1 MRLFQWVTGIKRS
14 LWVGISVSL
23 VLGIYEGTQEVP
35 QWQLGDGSP
44 SLWSRA
50 VTSKLSL
57 VWVLRTSL
65 LTIIISWKN
74 YATRLANY
82 ATMFR
87 IILAYC
93 VNQIVGYALSH
104 GVTDSKWT
112 HVGRLL
118 YGHLKKMEHNTL
130 FILQVKL
137 KKKIFNSM
145 YLSYKIEWG
154 WIHFGFILLY
164 S

>member
-1 MRLFQWVTGIKRS
+1 MLHIVKMRLFQWVTGIKRS

-93 VNQIVGYALSH
+93 VNQIVGHALSH

-118 YGHLKKMEHNTL
+118 YSGTCLHWTHVYMENEK
-130 FILQVKL
+130 V
-137 KKKIFNSM
+137 FNVRRCSM
-145 YLSYKIEWG
+145 YPGSE
-154 WIHFGFILLY
+154 
-164 S
+164 